1 MKVTDAVDNI
11 RPWYKEPWPW
21 VAIAIP
27 AAAVIAG
34 AITFYLA
41 VSNPDYLVLEED
53 RHQELESGL
62 RAQPQ
67 SGSKRDS
74 GADTEADPGVD
85 PEADPEARVR
95 DDKGKL

>member
-1 MKVTDAVDNI
+1 VKVTDAVDEL

-27 AAAVIAG
+27 AAAVIAS

-41 VSNPDYLVLEED
+41 VSNPDYLVVED
-53 RHQELESGL
+53 GQYQELESGL

-67 SGSKRDS
+67 SDS
-74 GADTEADPGVD
+74 IRASGVD
-85 PEADPEARVR
+85 PELSSDAGPEAGVR